1 MGSLVVG
8 IFAFLSQTIC
18 NKDWWGITIHG
29 CVIMLYFVLLFKK
42 YMTGKI
48 SNFCILLMGTSVVCS
63 LAFDLDKYLK
73 IGYIQMPWNNV
84 VSSSLP
90 GKNIV
95 VVVFVCFFSNVNMND
110 NRFLKKIN
118 CHFQVCF
125 KVLSNCGGPG
135 ETFYWIAKH
144 LNYLT
149 KPRFGIWNTL

>member
-63 LAFDLDKYLK
+63 LAFDLIRQIFENWLYSDAMELC
-73 IGYIQMPWNNV
+73 
-84 VSSSLP
+84 
-90 GKNIV
+90 
-95 VVVFVCFFSNVNMND
+95 CFLQLA
-110 NRFLKKIN
+110 R
-118 CHFQVCF
+118 
-125 KVLSNCGGPG
+125 
-135 ETFYWIAKH
+135 
-144 LNYLT
+144 
-149 KPRFGIWNTL
+149 